1 MGETVDYFKRERYIT
16 RRLSLIVPVG
26 SIFLVLSSVAVVRGH
41 MAADKLWWA
50 IGGVVLCVITAVVL
64 VLRAAD
70 AKFPRSAIN
79 DHLPLDEFTRRKLRR
94 RIRFLQGFVVIYA
107 FFLMSTIY
115 HAHRGQWPGV
125 LVAVAIIL
133 LMEYALVKAIRRL
146 KSKLNENVAAGPQ
159 Q

>member
-1 MGETVDYFKRERYIT
+1 MGETVDYFRRERYIT
-16 RRLSLIVPVG
+16 RRLSVIVPVG
-26 SIFLVLSSVAVVRGH
+26 SVFLVLSSLAVVHGH
-41 MAADKLWWA
+41 MTAEKLWWA
-50 IGGVVLCVITAVVL
+50 IGGVVVCVITAVVL

-70 AKFPRSAIN
+70 AKFPRSAIT

-107 FFLMSTIY
+107 FILLSSIY

-125 LVAVAIIL
+125 LAAAVIIL

-146 KSKLNENVAAGPQ
+146 KSKLNENALPGPQ